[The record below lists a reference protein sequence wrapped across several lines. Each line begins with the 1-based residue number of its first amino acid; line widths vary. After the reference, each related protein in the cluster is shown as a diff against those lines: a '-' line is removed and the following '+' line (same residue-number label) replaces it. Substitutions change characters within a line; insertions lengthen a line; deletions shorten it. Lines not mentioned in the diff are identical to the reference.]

1 MEKVKALSS
10 PIVWSLVVAFKAE
23 LRVRIRLMLNL
34 KTENNEE
41 HQENRRMGSQM
52 V

>member
-1 MEKVKALSS
+1 MEKVKALLS
-10 PIVWSLVVAFKAE
+10 PIVWSLVVAFKTE